1 MQLTQ
6 ATDYS
11 FRVVLY
17 LAALDPGAIVSAKDI
32 STHENVPM
40 RFLLKTLRSLVKAG
54 ILRSY
59 RGPDGGYALAKQPE
73 NITLRDVIEAVEGP
87 LYINRCF
94 IDEDYCSKHW
104 TSACPVHRALGD
116 VQRKLVQELDKH
128 NFADLLAHN
137 RQDQGKNSGRLLVSV
152 STG

>member
-17 LAALDPGAIVSAKDI
+17 LAALEPGAIVSAKDI

-59 RGPDGGYALAKQPE
+59 RGPDGGYALAKEPKD
-73 NITLRDVIEAVEGP
+73 ISLRDVVEAVEGP
-87 LYINRCF
+87 LFINRCF
-94 IDEDYCSKHW
+94 IDKDYCSKQW
-104 TSACPVHRALGD
+104 AASCPVHQALSD
-116 VQRKLVQELDKH
+116 IQQKLVEELDKH
-128 NFADLLAHN
+128 NFAGLLATYRKGQC
-137 RQDQGKNSGRLLVSV
+137 RQG
-152 STG
+152 